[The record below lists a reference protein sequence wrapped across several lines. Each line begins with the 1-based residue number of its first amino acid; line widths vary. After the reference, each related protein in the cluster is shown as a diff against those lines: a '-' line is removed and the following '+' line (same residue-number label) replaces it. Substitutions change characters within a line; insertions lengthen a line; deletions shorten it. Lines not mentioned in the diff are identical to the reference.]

1 MTEPVTIREL
11 FDLPEQIRKGDFVHK
26 LGEGVENARATA
38 ESYVVTPRLAAAFD
52 QALTLVGSALRD
64 GRSQAA
70 YLHGSFGSGKSHFMA
85 MLSLLLAGNADA
97 WRIPE
102 LHPLRARHDFV
113 GTKRLLELHF
123 HMIGQ
128 DSIEAAVF
136 GGYVRHV
143 ARAHPEA
150 ALPGLFA
157 DEGLFDNAAS
167 LLAKL
172 GDDAFFAPMNAGATA
187 DAGWGDFGQ
196 RWDRER
202 LRAATTSPDP
212 AEREALFTA
221 LVKSHFQA
229 WERSSRSYVDLD
241 SGLATMARH
250 AAGLGYDAIVL
261 FLDEL
266 ILWLAGRA
274 SDAAWLHAEAQ
285 KMVKLVEAAD
295 MHRQIPLVS
304 FIARQRNLADL
315 VGEEYAGVEE
325 MRLRQSLKHWE
336 GRYDTVELQDSNLP
350 AIVEKRILRPRDE
363 AARKALDDAF
373 ERMRRSAGPAWNVL
387 LGGDDQAAF
396 RKLYPFSPALVDV
409 LVALSNSLQRQRTAI
424 KLLMEIL
431 VEHTADLGLGEVVRV
446 GDLFDVLAA
455 GQDSADGVMR
465 SRFEAAK
472 QIYKYQFLPMI
483 QRQNGTDSAAR
494 CQRVRNE
501 SLRLG
506 CSGCPEKAC
515 RSDNRLIK
523 TLLIAALVPEVD
535 AVKELSA
542 SRLVQLNHGTLKVPI
557 AGTEASIVAQKLR
570 GWAAEIGQL
579 QVGNEADPRVRLRL
593 EGVDLGPILDRA
605 RHADSAG
612 ARQRVLR
619 DLLFQAMGVE
629 QAQRT
634 HKVEWHNVDRAGAVY
649 FGNVRT
655 MSPEYLRCTDDE
667 DWRLIID
674 YPFDDQQFGPS
685 DDLEALERFMEQR
698 GGSWTV
704 VWLPSFLS
712 DAMEKLLGE
721 LVILEHIH
729 ESKET
734 ARTYVAD
741 LSVEN
746 QSRALIDL
754 ENLRSAKRQRLMV
767 VLAEAYGLASARDGD
782 LDTSRAIEQHLYLL
796 KPGARLAARVPPSFA
811 EAVDTY
817 VEDLLAT
824 RWPRHPKLGSKLTKR
839 RVEAMFDLFGKLI
852 DSDDKRLAAERALVD
867 EARGTLGELGLVRV
881 TEGVIH
887 LVEDRVLQEL
897 EQRRLQR
904 AIEQPTVDEVRGWID
919 EPGKMGLPE
928 EAEDLIVRCYARST
942 ARTFVL
948 HRNAYAPE
956 AGKRIPGDVVLEKPE
971 LPGHAAWA
979 SALDQAGRVFG
990 VTMPG
995 RALHA
1000 DNLKRFEAAVAERV
1014 RAVAAAAE
1022 RLPGALEPWCA
1033 LLGVEREADRVR
1045 TARSAAEL
1053 CAALAGQPALRQVA
1067 VLAGYAP
1074 VTSAQAVARSLRT
1087 AGELVAVLGDRLT
1100 IGQFEA
1106 LAGRRGALEGAAELL
1121 DAVAAVLR
1129 QDEILAALGER
1140 ARRGAEEAQRLLAPA
1155 VSSTS
1160 AAPVAP
1166 VAPVVGGAPVAGGA
1180 PAGGARAGVRPGRVV
1195 TEPRGRVGRGRWPRS
1210 TPPSPRRA
1218 PSSTAPATTSRSAA
1232 RSS

>member
-1 MTEPVTIREL
+1 MSEPATIREL
-11 FDLPEQIRKGDFVHK
+11 FDLPEQIRKGDFVLK
-26 LGEGVENARATA
+26 LSEGVENAKTTA
-38 ESYVVTPRLAAAFD
+38 ETYVVTARLAQAFD
-52 QALTLVGSALRD
+52 QALNLVSGALRD

-85 MLSLLLAGNADA
+85 MLSLLLAGNEEA

-102 LHPLRARHDFV
+102 LHPLRAKHGFV
-113 GTKRLLELHF
+113 GQQKLLELHF

-136 GGYVRHV
+136 GGYLRHV
-143 ARAHPEA
+143 TRAHPDA

-157 DEGLFDNAAS
+157 DESLFDNASS
-167 LLAKL
+167 LLTKL
-172 GDDAFFAPMNAGATA
+172 GDEAFFGPMNAGVTA
-187 DAGWGDFGQ
+187 DAGWGEFGS
-196 RWDRER
+196 RWDLARFRE
-202 LRAATTSPDP
+202 AATSADP
-212 AEREALFTA
+212 IVREGLFTA
-221 LVKSHFQA
+221 LVKSHFQG
-229 WERSSRSYVDLD
+229 WEKTSHSFVDLD

-250 AAGLGYDAIVL
+250 AAGLGYGAIVL

-363 AARKALDDAF
+363 AAKKSLDDAF
-373 ERMRRSAGPAWNVL
+373 EKMRRSSGTAWNVL
-387 LGGDDQAAF
+387 LGGDDQSAF

-431 VEHTADLGLGEVVRV
+431 VEHTGDLMLGEVVRV

-472 QIYKYQFLPMI
+472 QSYKYQFLPMI
-483 QRQNGTDSAAR
+483 QRQNGTDNAAR

-506 CSGCPEKAC
+506 CSGCGEKAC

-542 SRLVQLNHGTLKVPI
+542 SRLVQLNHGSLKVPI
-557 AGTEASIVAQKLR
+557 AGTEASVVAQKLR

-579 QVGNEADPRVRLRL
+579 QVGNETDPRVRLRL
-593 EGVDLGPILDRA
+593 EGVDLGPILERA
-605 RHADSAG
+605 RHSDSPG

-619 DLLFQAMGVE
+619 DLLFAAMGVDRE
-629 QAQRT
+629 QRA
-634 HKVEWHNVDRAGAVY
+634 HKVEWHSVDRLGAVY

-655 MSPEYLRCTDDE
+655 MSPDYLRCSDAE
-667 DWRLIID
+667 DWRLVID
-674 YPFDDQQFGPS
+674 YPFDEREFGPS
-685 DDLEALERFMEQR
+685 DDLEAMARFSETG

-712 DAMEKLLGE
+712 VAMEKLLGE

-734 ARTYVAD
+734 ARTYVAE

-754 ENLRSAKRQRLMV
+754 ENLRSAKRQRLML
-767 VLAEAYGLASARDGD
+767 VLEECYGLAAVKEGD
-782 LDTSRAIEQHLYLL
+782 LDTSRAIDQHLHLL
-796 KPGARLAARVPPSFA
+796 KPGARLAARVPPNFA

-817 VEDLLAT
+817 VEDLLQS

-839 RVEAMFDLFGKLI
+839 RVETLIDVFGKVV
-852 DSDDKRLAAERALVD
+852 DSEDKRLPAERALID
-867 EARGTLGELGLVRV
+867 EVRGTLGELGLVRV
-881 TEGVIH
+881 TENAIH
-887 LVEDRVLQEL
+887 LLEDKVLQAL
-897 EQRRLQR
+897 ENKRLQK
-904 AIEQPTVDEVRGWID
+904 AVEQPTVSELRRWID
-919 EPGKMGLPE
+919 EAGTMGLPE
-928 EAEDLIVRCYARST
+928 EAEDLIVRCYARHA
-942 ARTFVL
+942 ARTFV
-948 HRNAYAPE
+948 HYGNGYTPE
-956 AGKRIPGDVVLEKPE
+956 SSKRIPDEVVLEKPQ
-971 LPGHAAWA
+971 LPGHASWV
-979 SALDQAGRVFG
+979 SAVEMAGRLFG
-990 VTMPG
+990 VALAG

-1000 DNLKRFEAAVAERV
+1000 DNLKRFEGLVAERV
-1014 RAVAAAAE
+1014 KDVVTAAE
-1022 RLPGALEPWCA
+1022 KLPGALAAWTE
-1033 LLGVEREADRVR
+1033 LFGVDADADRLR
-1045 TARSAAEL
+1045 TARSGAEI
-1053 CAALAGQPALRQVA
+1053 CAKLSGQPALQQVA
-1067 VLAGYAP
+1067 VLAAYTP
-1074 VTSAQAVARSLRT
+1074 VTSAQAVARSLST
-1087 AGELVAVLGDRLT
+1087 AKAVGVVLADRLT
-1100 IGQFEA
+1100 LGQFEA
-1106 LAGRRGALEGAAELL
+1106 LAQRRDSVVGATELLEGIAAT
-1121 DAVAAVLR
+1121 LR
-1129 QDEILAALGER
+1129 QDEVNAAFADK
-1140 ARRGAEEAQRLLAPA
+1140 ARRGAEEAQKLMAPPPAPLARDLVIDRA
-1155 VSSTS
+1155 VTGRG
-1160 AAPVAP
+1160 AAGVKALEAAVAE
-1166 VAPVVGGAPVAGGA
+1166 VRAALEAGGDDVEVAGSLQVIRRKG
-1180 PAGGARAGVRPGRVV
+1180 RP
-1195 TEPRGRVGRGRWPRS
+1195 
-1210 TPPSPRRA
+1210 
-1218 PSSTAPATTSRSAA
+1218 
-1232 RSS
+1232 